1 MKHHAARSADAD
13 ARSRGQAL
21 VEFSLS
27 IMVFLV
33 FVVGI
38 FDVGR
43 AIYVYNGLA
52 EAAREIARRTI
63 VYPGATDIGTSP
75 QTLAV
80 VATQQGMIPGMTAP
94 SFLCVDVTG
103 AANGHEPCKTGD
115 YVRVTTLANY
125 TPSVLLGMGGAIQ
138 LKSAASMQIP

>member
-1 MKHHAARSADAD
+1 MRHHAARTADTD

-38 FDVGR
+38 VDVGR
-43 AIYVYNGLA
+43 AIYVYNGLS

-63 VYPGATDIGTSP
+63 VYPGATDIGTST

-80 VATQQGMIPGMTAP
+80 VATQLGMIPGMTAP

-103 AANGHEPCKTGD
+103 TANGHEPCKTGD
-115 YVRVTTLANY
+115 YVRVTTQATY
-125 TPSVLLGMGGAIQ
+125 APSVLLGMGGGIQ

>member
-1 MKHHAARSADAD
+1 MTRHAARRGGGDAG
-13 ARSRGQAL
+13 SRGQAL

-27 IMVFLV
+27 VMVFLV

-38 FDVGR
+38 VDVGR

-63 VYPGATDIGTSP
+63 VYPGADLGAST
-75 QTLAV
+75 QTVAV
-80 VATQQGMIPGMTAP
+80 VATQRDMIPGMTAP
-94 SFLCVDVTG
+94 VFACVDVTG
-103 AANGHEPCKTGD
+103 SANGHQPCKTGD
-115 YVRVTTLANY
+115 YVRVTTEATY